1 MAYRACSGFWVTNSR
16 GAGAD
21 CFFDWELASGRGRV
35 AGCVPFEP
43 KGVGSFL
50 LSWSEKKIL
59 NVNRCLIQ
67 QNWIYGSKQIWSTD
81 QQTDWPLTSNPAH
94 HPPSI
99 KKCTHLP
106 RVTENVFP
114 SDLIPVKRRKTRQ
127 IKIQSVI
134 KLNLSQK
141 FQLIKPLQKH
151 LPLQQEGRTF
161 FPAGI
166 LVGVH

>member
-50 LSWSEKKIL
+50 LSWSEKK
-59 NVNRCLIQ
+59 NTQCESVFNT
-67 QNWIYGSKQIWSTD
+67 TD
-81 QQTDWPLTSNPAH
+81 QRTDWPLTSNTAH

-99 KKCTHLP
+99 KKCTLLP